1 MYDPNMSVDQ
11 MNYGNID
18 TILSNIS
25 MGDAL
30 KLWQKLLDARMA
42 LPPNDRFFEL
52 KGMLEDHT
60 VPVYQ
65 AHQGIDVVALRAQH
79 FASSGPDTGWNP
91 LSPAVLALVEA
102 IYGPSKYVEPAP
114 VVATQIPPRRTRR

>member
-18 TILSNIS
+18 TILSGIS
-25 MGDAL
+25 MSDAL
-30 KLWQKLLDARMA
+30 NLWQKLLDARMA

-65 AHQGIDVVALRAQH
+65 AYQGIDVVVLRAQY

-91 LSPAVLALVEA
+91 LSLAVLALVEA
-102 IYGPSKYVEPAP
+102 IRGPSAAP
-114 VVATQIPPRRTRR
+114 VVAVPVVSTPPKRTRR